1 MIKVRPLRLAIP
13 IQVGVYMFNSEMIAV
28 GKSPVKSERATSCV
42 SSQRASEGKRS
53 CNDCSDRRPMRRLI
67 GMTQMMVKAQM
78 IPFSSVWRRM
88 SDERDTNTIRCQ
100 CKSRFSG
107 AILARSSN
115 TLPRRRR
122 RRRVHPKSAR
132 ARRASDAREKV
143 TNAVEAGSISSA
155 RARWSSIREKRRL
168 CLVKW

>member
-1 MIKVRPLRLAIP
+1 
-13 IQVGVYMFNSEMIAV
+13 MFNSEMIAV

-100 CKSRFSG
+100 CKSRFSVPSWRAVQTPCRAG
-107 AILARSSN
+107 DGGGGSIPSR
-115 TLPRRRR
+115 PV
-122 RRRVHPKSAR
+122 RVERPTR
-132 ARRASDAREKV
+132 ARR
-143 TNAVEAGSISSA
+143 
-155 RARWSSIREKRRL
+155 
-168 CLVKW
+168 